1 MDDLTV
7 WFISATVLLAGCWLQ
22 SAAGFGM
29 AVVAA
34 PVIVLIKPE
43 WVPYI
48 LVITALPLCLI
59 NMWNQ
64 RSGLEPKTMIVPMIT
79 RLPGTVIGAWIL
91 VHINMFWL
99 QIAVSASVLMA
110 VLISIRSVHFE
121 ATPGRLGLAGFVG
134 GFMGTTTSIGGPPMA
149 LVMQHGNPLTVRANL
164 SLYFAFSVMISILSY
179 AAAGLLTREIILVSL
194 SFLPCSLLGFALGVR
209 SRVYVDGGR
218 FRSILLIICSLAAV
232 VALTG
237 ALAGL

>member
-1 MDDLTV
+1 
-7 WFISATVLLAGCWLQ
+7 
-22 SAAGFGM
+22 M

-64 RSGLEPKTMIVPMIT
+64 RSGLKPRTMIVPMIT
-79 RLPGTVIGAWIL
+79 RLPGTVMGAWIL
-91 VHINMFWL
+91 IHINMFWL
-99 QIAVSASVLMA
+99 QIGVSVSVLLA

-179 AAAGLLTREIILVSL
+179 AAAGLLTREIMLVSL
-194 SFLPCSLLGFALGVR
+194 SFLPCSLIGFALGVR
-209 SRVYVDGGR
+209 SRAYVDGGG
-218 FRSILLIICSLAAV
+218 FRSVLLIICSLAAV